1 MVFTYKV
8 SDANQYI
15 VKTGA
20 GIKDIELVKK
30 GWVWPGQHATLFD
43 VTPQNFSLELHAMTI
58 EKLEFLLPAVFTIG
72 PKLDEASLH
81 KYARLL
87 AGSENKTH
95 AMTELVKG
103 VIEGET
109 RVIAAAMSMEEIFKE
124 RRTFKDMVVR
134 NVQSELDHFGVFIY
148 NANIKSLQDT
158 AGSEYFSYLRQK
170 TQEGAVNQAKI
181 DVAAA
186 RNRGDVGAK
195 EKEGLTRQNV
205 QRIEADTLIYERQK
219 EAEILKAQAE
229 LDEKQAQYDRDVKLA
244 QIEAQQATQVREM
257 ELKRQVEEKRQ
268 LAETERLRASI
279 VAKSKAEYEVSVQK
293 ANAEL
298 YNQERIAEAEFF
310 QKQKDAE
317 AALAAVSLDGEGQ
330 CKLADASLY
339 RETKR
344 AEAEMIRKQKE
355 AETIKIMA
363 DAHYYQAQ
371 KEADGL
377 SSTMIAKAQ
386 GIAAIVD
393 AFKGD
398 SAAAMQYL
406 MLEKGVMQDLAK
418 TNAEAIRGL
427 NPKITVWNTGDT
439 NQAQNPIAD
448 IYKSL
453 PPLLSTIQE
462 QCGITPP
469 SWAINMPPTEA
480 NDPPRKS

>member
-1 MVFTYKV
+1 MWLTYKV

-30 GWVWPGQHATLFD
+30 GWVWPGQHAAVFD

-72 PKLDEASLH
+72 PKLDEASLQ

-87 AGSENKTH
+87 AGSDNKTH

-109 RVIAAAMSMEEIFKE
+109 RVLAAAMSMEEIFKE

-181 DVAAA
+181 DVAEA

-195 EKEGLTRQNV
+195 EKEGLTRQSIK
-205 QRIEADTLIYERQK
+205 RIEAETLIYEREK
-219 EAEILKAQAE
+219 EADIAKAQAE
-229 LDEKQAQYDRDVKLA
+229 LREKQVLYERGVKLA
-244 QIEAQQATQVREM
+244 QIEADQAAQVREM
-257 ELKRQVEEKRQ
+257 ELKKQVEEKRQ

-279 VAKSKAEYEVSVQK
+279 VAKSKAEYEVSVQN
-293 ANAEL
+293 ANAQL
-298 YNQERIAEAEFF
+298 YKQERVAEAELF
-310 QKQKDAE
+310 QKQKEAE
-317 AALAAVSLDGEGQ
+317 AALAAVSLEGEGQ
-330 CKLADASLY
+330 RKIADASLY
-339 RETKR
+339 ARTQEAQ
-344 AEAEMIRKQKE
+344 AELIRKQKE
-355 AETIKIMA
+355 AEAKKVMA
-363 DAHYYQAQ
+363 DARYYETQR
-371 KEADGL
+371 EADGL
-377 SSTMIAKAQ
+377 SSVMAAQAK

-393 AFKGD
+393 AFRGD

-406 MLEKGVMQDLAK
+406 MLERGVMQDLAK
-418 TNAEAIRGL
+418 TNAEAIKGL
-427 NPKITVWNTGDT
+427 NPKITVWNTGDGK
-439 NQAQNPIAD
+439 QSQNPIAD
-448 IYKSL
+448 IYKNL
-453 PPLLSTIQE
+453 PPLLTTVQE

-469 SWAINMPPTEA
+469 AWAINMPPVQE
-480 NDPPRKS
+480 DKPSKSS